1 MDFKDYY
8 AILGVA
14 KDAED
19 KVIKK
24 AYQKLAKKYHPDV
37 NPDNKEAEEKFK
49 DISEAYQAISDPEKR
64 SKYDELKQNYDVW
77 KKRGGR
83 GDFDWNRWQ
92 ARPDEGTQS
101 RTMSP
106 EEFAGI
112 FGDRGFGGRGSSG
125 AGDFSDFFST
135 IFGGADPLGQ
145 PRGRRAARAQAGR
158 DLELEVSVTLEE
170 AYHGTTRL
178 IDSDD
183 KRIQAKIPKGVRTG
197 SKVRLTGQGGAGY
210 GGGANGDL
218 YLLITVE
225 TNPSFVREGDDL
237 STEVPVDF
245 YTAVLGGE
253 VSVKTLNGEV
263 LAKIPPKIQS
273 KAKLRLKGK
282 GMPRLENPSHAG
294 DLYAQILIVL
304 PKEMNAEEVS
314 SLQSLAERY
323 HHTNVLV

>member
-8 AILGVA
+8 AILGVPS
-14 KDAED
+14 DAEE

-49 DISEAYQAISDPEKR
+49 EVTEAYQAISDPEKR
-64 SKYDELKQNYDVW
+64 SKYDELKQNYESW

-92 ARPDEGTQS
+92 ARPGEGTQT
-101 RTMSP
+101 RTMTP
-106 EEFAGI
+106 EEFAEI
-112 FGDRGFGGRGSSG
+112 FGDRGFGERGFSGGFSG

-135 IFGGADPLGQ
+135 IFGGGDPFGQ
-145 PRGRRAARAQAGR
+145 TRGNRSARAQVGR

-178 IDSDD
+178 IDFDD

-197 SKVRLTGQGGAGY
+197 SKVRLAGQGGAGY

-225 TNPSFVREGDDL
+225 KNSFFEREGDDL
-237 STEVPVDF
+237 TTEVTVDF
-245 YTAVLGGE
+245 YKAALGGE
-253 VSVKTLNGEV
+253 VSIKTLDGEV
-263 LAKIPPKIQS
+263 LMKIPPKIQT

-282 GMPRLENPSHAG
+282 GMPRLENPGQAG
-294 DLYAQILIVL
+294 DLYAQISIVL
-304 PKEMNAEEVS
+304 PKEMSTEEIDD
-314 SLQSLAERY
+314 LRSLAQRY
-323 HHTNVLV
+323 HR